1 MILLPLHTEHGRRFL
16 LQTLRMS
23 TPKHAPIHLS
33 GSFTFPAIGSL
44 VQIRSGWGLLSLREK
59 RESKRYTSRTSSWS
73 LMEEKSEITT
83 KRGTNEYFFQL
94 LFIFGLKMNLV
105 VDVFPVA
112 IPNVLPLLLL
122 PHVLVVLRD
131 FSNYASCTMRST
143 TLLLQNLLR
152 GEVTHGSQ
160 SVNQLLVLS
169 LYA

>member
-1 MILLPLHTEHGRRFL
+1 MG
-16 LQTLRMS
+16 
-23 TPKHAPIHLS
+23 
-33 GSFTFPAIGSL
+33 
-44 VQIRSGWGLLSLREK
+44 
-59 RESKRYTSRTSSWS
+59 
-73 LMEEKSEITT
+73 EKSEITT

-152 GEVTHGSQ
+152 SEVTHGSQ

-169 LYA
+169 LYD